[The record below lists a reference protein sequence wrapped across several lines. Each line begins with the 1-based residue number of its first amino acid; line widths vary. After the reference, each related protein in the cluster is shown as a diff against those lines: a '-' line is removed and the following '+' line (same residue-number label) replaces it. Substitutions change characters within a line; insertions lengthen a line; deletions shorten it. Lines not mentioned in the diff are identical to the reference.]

1 MNLTEI
7 KIKIIEVE
15 NEVKK
20 YQMQITVQ
28 TFSFGGWRSTEIKMP
43 PYVLTEKKVISA
55 THLKKNRQASI

>member
-28 TFSFGGWRSTEIKMP
+28 TFSFGGWRSTEIKM
-43 PYVLTEKKVISA
+43 YHDVLTEKTCSS
-55 THLKKNRQASI
+55 LKK